1 MKVTRVSGCILAINR
16 AENLGYTAAPDE
28 NINEYTI
35 CQPYVYEDGRSTG
48 MRMIANLP
56 LVIAF
61 TNQSGIPTD
70 SILSFFPPIPVS
82 PRLTRNPEM
91 DEDTIIEPPP
101 PDYEAIQIT
110 DNQNEKCDNEEEFIE
125 EIPPPT
131 YDECMQNELDNV
143 TCHI

>member
-1 MKVTRVSGCILAINR
+1 
-16 AENLGYTAAPDE
+16 
-28 NINEYTI
+28 
-35 CQPYVYEDGRSTG
+35 VYEDGRSTG

-70 SILSFFPPIPVS
+70 SILGFFPQLPMT

-91 DEDTIIEPPP
+91 DQDSRMGILGMEPPP

-110 DNQNEKCDNEEEFIE
+110 ENEKCDNENDYIE
-125 EIPPPT
+125 ELPPPS
-131 YDECMQNELDNV
+131 YDECMQTELDNV
-143 TCHI
+143 ACHI